1 MWFHSYLQ
9 VPLQGAQALGVPKI
23 TMEYMMYML
32 MLMHCRYCRMI
43 KHGRSLLSFLHHGT
57 KTCIFFL
64 PFLLASLSLQMLQ
77 VVWLRKMTIFNVV
90 VVIVTK

>member
-1 MWFHSYLQ
+1 MGEACCPSCTTVQ
-9 VPLQGAQALGVPKI
+9 
-23 TMEYMMYML
+23 
-32 MLMHCRYCRMI
+32 
-43 KHGRSLLSFLHHGT
+43 KHAY
-57 KTCIFFL
+57 FFL